1 MTLSI
6 FTFFSAINT
15 IILQWEGLFASHAFS
30 KWGAME
36 RIKLLLLSTVITK
49 REKTQASAFSKGIG
63 LYFLSV
69 ETSGYGSQAVR
80 LGKDSLQVKRT
91 FSY

>member
-1 MTLSI
+1 
-6 FTFFSAINT
+6 
-15 IILQWEGLFASHAFS
+15 
-30 KWGAME
+30 ME

-91 FSY
+91 FSYRIDSVSLHRNSIVAVFLFSLVEIL

>member
-1 MTLSI
+1 
-6 FTFFSAINT
+6 
-15 IILQWEGLFASHAFS
+15 
-30 KWGAME
+30 ME

-49 REKTQASAFSKGIG
+49 REKTQASAFSKGIS

-91 FSY
+91 FSYRIDSISLHRNSIVAVFLFSLVEIL